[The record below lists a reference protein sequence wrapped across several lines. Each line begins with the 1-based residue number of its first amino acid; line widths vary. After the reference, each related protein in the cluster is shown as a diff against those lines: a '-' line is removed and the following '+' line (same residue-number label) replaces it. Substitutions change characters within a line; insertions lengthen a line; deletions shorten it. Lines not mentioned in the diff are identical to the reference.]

1 MVQLA
6 KYAILVI
13 TTVRI
18 CVKLVVLTVKIV
30 ILWLRIVPNV
40 ISIIFLIMAPV
51 SAATLAFLSVL
62 LVWCIRNWLVR
73 NVRLVWQYLIINV
86 SHVIKDV
93 FFALRKQTAQLANLS
108 ITYMHQHANLVK
120 FHIAK
125 SAKVQ
130 LYAATAN
137 ICMLC
142 LWIIDRFVNLVWNLV
157 LFVVRL
163 INVCNVYKG
172 MNLLIQLVC
181 NVLL

>member
-62 LVWCIRNWLVR
+62 LV
-73 NVRLVWQYLIINV
+73 
-86 SHVIKDV
+86 
-93 FFALRKQTAQLANLS
+93 
-108 ITYMHQHANLVK
+108 
-120 FHIAK
+120 
-125 SAKVQ
+125 
-130 LYAATAN
+130 
-137 ICMLC
+137 
-142 LWIIDRFVNLVWNLV
+142 
-157 LFVVRL
+157 
-163 INVCNVYKG
+163 
-172 MNLLIQLVC
+172 
-181 NVLL
+181 